1 MNSTAGMAID
11 HPTLSAVVADSL
23 RQLIAA
29 GKLAPG
35 SRLNEREL
43 CDRLKVSR
51 TPLREAYRILSAEG
65 LVELTP
71 KHGARVTQL
80 SDDDVADI
88 FDVLAVTEGLA
99 GRLATEKASQKALD
113 RIAGLHR
120 QMMAAYQAR
129 DMARYS
135 VAAKGT
141 HDAINEAADNPTL
154 KAIYQRLNAQV
165 QKLRYQSNLQ
175 GANWARSIEAHEHF
189 VSALLIRDAGRVEQ
203 VMRDHVLVKKAL
215 ALAEKVDGDA
225 PGPRTTAGRKK
236 ISRPAKAPTAGGTA

>member
-1 MNSTAGMAID
+1 MTSTAGMAID
-11 HPTLSAVVADSL
+11 HPTLSTVVADSL

-80 SDDDVADI
+80 SDDDVANI

-99 GRLATEKASQKALD
+99 ARLATEKASQKALD

-129 DMARYS
+129 DLARYS

-141 HDAINEAADNPTL
+141 HDAISEAADNPTL
-154 KAIYQRLNAQV
+154 NAIYQRLNAQV

-175 GANWARSIEAHEHF
+175 GANWAQSIEAHEHF
-189 VSALLIRDAGRVEQ
+189 VRALLSRDAGRVEQ

-225 PGPRTTAGRKK
+225 PGPRGTAGRKK
-236 ISRPAKAPTAGGTA
+236 ISRPAKPPTAGGTA

>member
-80 SDDDVADI
+80 SDDDVANI

-154 KAIYQRLNAQV
+154 NGDLPAPERAGPEAALPVQSPGRQLGAEHRGPRALRERLAEP
-165 QKLRYQSNLQ
+165 R
-175 GANWARSIEAHEHF
+175 R
-189 VSALLIRDAGRVEQ
+189 RRVEQ

-236 ISRPAKAPTAGGTA
+236 ISRPAKPPTAGGTA